1 MSSLTTKK
9 AIAYAFKELLIE
21 KPLNKITIN
30 DITNKCDI
38 NRQTFY
44 YHFTDIIDLVEWIC
58 IVDAEKALKDNKT
71 YATWQEGFL
80 SVFELMKADEK
91 FINNIYHN
99 VSLEILITY
108 LYKLVYPLIY
118 NVVEEK
124 AKGLLVKEEDKVFI
138 ANFYKSA
145 FVALVIE
152 WIKKGMKEEPKD
164 IIKHLSILTEGTID
178 HSLRNLNK

>member
-1 MSSLTTKK
+1 
-9 AIAYAFKELLIE
+9 
-21 KPLNKITIN
+21 
-30 DITNKCDI
+30 
-38 NRQTFY
+38 
-44 YHFTDIIDLVEWIC
+44 
-58 IVDAEKALKDNKT
+58 
-71 YATWQEGFL
+71 
-80 SVFELMKADEK
+80 MKADEK

-145 FVALVIE
+145 FVALVFE
-152 WIKKGMKEEPKD
+152 WIKKGMKEEPRD
-164 IIKHLSILTEGTID
+164 IIKHLSILIEGTID